1 MAAEPPPPAEVGAR
15 GTIGSLVSQEIEYFR
30 RLNPDHQ
37 EASSERLYQV
47 KTAVAS
53 ASGDSK
59 QKLGSGGEAQR
70 RRRGRK
76 KKLPVGGGFL
86 PSMCSAVD
94 VIDTKG
100 KEKAGTIGY
109 KNLRTDGKKVPED

>member
-37 EASSERLYQV
+37 ESSSERL
-47 KTAVAS
+47 KTEVAS

-59 QKLGSGGEAQR
+59 QKPGSSREAQR
-70 RRRGRK
+70 RRRRK
-76 KKLPVGGGFL
+76 KKLLVSGGFL

>member
-37 EASSERLYQV
+37 EASTRRDY
-47 KTAVAS
+47 
-53 ASGDSK
+53 K
-59 QKLGSGGEAQR
+59 QKPGSSREEQR
-70 RRRGRK
+70 RRRKK
-76 KKLPVGGGFL
+76 KKLPARGGFL
-86 PSMCSAVD
+86 PSVCSAVD

-100 KEKAGTIGY
+100 IEKAGAIGY
-109 KNLRTDGKKVPED
+109 KNLRTDGKYVPEE